1 MHDLEKIFP
10 NDIFCMIGLH
20 PCYVDDN
27 FDLEIDFV
35 KKQIEKHDYKA
46 IGEIGI
52 DLFHEK
58 KYFEQQVIAFEEQI
72 KLAIDYD
79 LPIVIH
85 SRDSFDEIFE
95 VLEKFKCKKLRGIF
109 HCFTGN
115 IDQAHRIIDLNFHLG
130 IGGVLTFKNGKISEF
145 LKEIPINKIVLE
157 NLLDRESWKRS
168 ATECGVLETL
178 EVEGQELTVK
188 MDTGNNTTTCALHAD
203 DLTVKNKVV
212 SWTTEG
218 VKYKEPLHRYVE
230 LLKPAEKRPVVLLE
244 INFLNTIYEVE
255 VSLDKRNQIP
265 FLANRDFMKRA
276 NLMINPARKFML
288 TNRND
293 EHANG

>member
-1 MHDLEKIFP
+1 MIDTHTHLYLEQFRDDIDDVISRAKAVGVEKFYLPSINSKYNKSMHDLEKKYP
-10 NDIFCMIGLH
+10 DDVFCMIGLH

-58 KYFEQQVIAFEEQI
+58 KYLDQQVDAFEEQI
-72 KLAIDYD
+72 KLAINYD

-95 VLEKFKCKKLRGIF
+95 VLEKFKCEKLRGIF

-115 IDQAHRIIDLNFHLG
+115 IDQAHQIIDLNFYLG

-145 LKEIPINKIVLE
+145 LNEIPINKIVLE
-157 NLLDRESWKRS
+157 TDSPYLAPSPHRGSRNESSYLKII
-168 ATECGVLETL
+168 
-178 EVEGQELTVK
+178 
-188 MDTGNNTTTCALHAD
+188 AD
-203 DLTVKNKVV
+203 KLAKV
-212 SWTTEG
+212 
-218 VKYKEPLHRYVE
+218 YN
-230 LLKPAEKRPVVLLE
+230 LE
-244 INFLNTIYEVE
+244 I
-255 VSLDKRNQIP
+255 
-265 FLANRDFMKRA
+265 
-276 NLMINPARKFML
+276 
-288 TNRND
+288 D
-293 EHANG
+293 EISNITQQNSIEIFGN

>member
-1 MHDLEKIFP
+1 MIDTHTHLYLEQFKDDIDDVISRAKAIGVQRFYLPSINSKYNQSMHDLEKKFP
-10 NDIFCMIGLH
+10 NDVFCMIGLH

-27 FDLEIDFV
+27 FDLEIDFI

-95 VLEKFKCKKLRGIF
+95 VLEKFKCEKLRGIF

-157 NLLDRESWKRS
+157 TDSPYLAPSPHRGSRNESSYLKIIADKLAEVYNLAIDEICKITQQNSI
-168 ATECGVLETL
+168 
-178 EVEGQELTVK
+178 EVF
-188 MDTGNNTTTCALHAD
+188 GN
-203 DLTVKNKVV
+203 
-212 SWTTEG
+212 
-218 VKYKEPLHRYVE
+218 
-230 LLKPAEKRPVVLLE
+230 
-244 INFLNTIYEVE
+244 
-255 VSLDKRNQIP
+255 
-265 FLANRDFMKRA
+265 
-276 NLMINPARKFML
+276 
-288 TNRND
+288 
-293 EHANG
+293 

>member
-1 MHDLEKIFP
+1 LIDTHTHLYLEQFRDDIDDVISRAKAVGVEKFYLPSINSKYNKSMHDLEKKYP
-10 NDIFCMIGLH
+10 DNVFCMIGLH

-58 KYFEQQVIAFEEQI
+58 KYLDKQVDAFEEQI

-95 VLEKFKCKKLRGIF
+95 VLEKFKCEKLRGIF

-145 LKEIPINKIVLE
+145 LNEIPINKIVLE
-157 NLLDRESWKRS
+157 TDSPYLAPSPHRGSRNESSYLKII
-168 ATECGVLETL
+168 
-178 EVEGQELTVK
+178 
-188 MDTGNNTTTCALHAD
+188 AD
-203 DLTVKNKVV
+203 KLAKV
-212 SWTTEG
+212 
-218 VKYKEPLHRYVE
+218 YN
-230 LLKPAEKRPVVLLE
+230 LE
-244 INFLNTIYEVE
+244 I
-255 VSLDKRNQIP
+255 
-265 FLANRDFMKRA
+265 
-276 NLMINPARKFML
+276 
-288 TNRND
+288 D
-293 EHANG
+293 EISNITQQNSIEIFGN

>member
-1 MHDLEKIFP
+1 MIDTHTHLYLEQFRDDIDDVISRAKAVGVEKFYLPSINSKYNKSMHDLEKKYP
-10 NDIFCMIGLH
+10 DDIFCMIGLH

-58 KYFEQQVIAFEEQI
+58 KYLDQQVDAFEEQI
-72 KLAIDYD
+72 KLAINYD

-95 VLEKFKCKKLRGIF
+95 VLEKFKCEKLRGIF

-145 LKEIPINKIVLE
+145 LNEIPINKIVLE
-157 NLLDRESWKRS
+157 TDSPYLAPSPHRGSRNESSYLKII
-168 ATECGVLETL
+168 
-178 EVEGQELTVK
+178 
-188 MDTGNNTTTCALHAD
+188 AD
-203 DLTVKNKVV
+203 KLAKV
-212 SWTTEG
+212 
-218 VKYKEPLHRYVE
+218 YN
-230 LLKPAEKRPVVLLE
+230 LE
-244 INFLNTIYEVE
+244 I
-255 VSLDKRNQIP
+255 
-265 FLANRDFMKRA
+265 
-276 NLMINPARKFML
+276 
-288 TNRND
+288 D
-293 EHANG
+293 EISNITQQNSIEIFGN

>member
-1 MHDLEKIFP
+1 MIDTHTHLYLEQFKDDIDDVISRAKAIGVQRFYLPSINSKYNQSMHDLEKKFP

-85 SRDSFDEIFE
+85 SRDSFDEIFK
-95 VLEKFKCKKLRGIF
+95 VLEKFKCEKLRGIF

-157 NLLDRESWKRS
+157 TDSPYLAPSPHRGSRNESSYLKII
-168 ATECGVLETL
+168 ADKLA
-178 EVEGQELTVK
+178 EVY
-188 MDTGNNTTTCALHAD
+188 N
-203 DLTVKNKVV
+203 
-212 SWTTEG
+212 
-218 VKYKEPLHRYVE
+218 
-230 LLKPAEKRPVVLLE
+230 LE
-244 INFLNTIYEVE
+244 IDEICKITQQNSIEVFG
-255 VSLDKRNQIP
+255 N
-265 FLANRDFMKRA
+265 
-276 NLMINPARKFML
+276 
-288 TNRND
+288 
-293 EHANG
+293 

>member
-1 MHDLEKIFP
+1 MIDTHTHLYLEQFRDDIDDVISRAKAVGVEKFYLPSINSKYNKSMHDLEKKYP
-10 NDIFCMIGLH
+10 DNVFCMIGLH

-85 SRDSFDEIFE
+85 SRDSFDEIFQ
-95 VLEKFKCKKLRGIF
+95 VLEKFKCEKLRGIF

-145 LKEIPINKIVLE
+145 LNEIPINKIVLE
-157 NLLDRESWKRS
+157 TDSPYLAPSPHRGSRNESSYLKII
-168 ATECGVLETL
+168 
-178 EVEGQELTVK
+178 
-188 MDTGNNTTTCALHAD
+188 AD
-203 DLTVKNKVV
+203 KLAKV
-212 SWTTEG
+212 
-218 VKYKEPLHRYVE
+218 YN
-230 LLKPAEKRPVVLLE
+230 LE
-244 INFLNTIYEVE
+244 I
-255 VSLDKRNQIP
+255 
-265 FLANRDFMKRA
+265 
-276 NLMINPARKFML
+276 
-288 TNRND
+288 D
-293 EHANG
+293 EISNITQQNSIEIFGN

>member
-1 MHDLEKIFP
+1 MIDTHTHLYLEQFRDDIDDVISRAKAVGVEKFYLPSINSKYNKSMHDLEKKYP
-10 NDIFCMIGLH
+10 DDVFCMIGLH

-58 KYFEQQVIAFEEQI
+58 KYLDKQVDAFEEQI
-72 KLAIDYD
+72 KLAINYD

-95 VLEKFKCKKLRGIF
+95 VLEKFKCEKLRGIF

-145 LKEIPINKIVLE
+145 LNEIPINKIVLE
-157 NLLDRESWKRS
+157 TDSPYLAPSPHRGSRNESSYLKII
-168 ATECGVLETL
+168 
-178 EVEGQELTVK
+178 
-188 MDTGNNTTTCALHAD
+188 AD
-203 DLTVKNKVV
+203 KLAKV
-212 SWTTEG
+212 
-218 VKYKEPLHRYVE
+218 YN
-230 LLKPAEKRPVVLLE
+230 LE
-244 INFLNTIYEVE
+244 I
-255 VSLDKRNQIP
+255 
-265 FLANRDFMKRA
+265 
-276 NLMINPARKFML
+276 
-288 TNRND
+288 D
-293 EHANG
+293 EISNITQQNSIEIFGN

>member
-1 MHDLEKIFP
+1 MIDTHTHLYLEQFKDDIDDVISRAKAIGVQRFYLPSINSKYNQSMHDLENKFP
-10 NDIFCMIGLH
+10 NDVFCMIGLH

-95 VLEKFKCKKLRGIF
+95 VLEKFKCEKLRGIF

-157 NLLDRESWKRS
+157 TDSPYLAPSPHRGSRNESSYLKII
-168 ATECGVLETL
+168 
-178 EVEGQELTVK
+178 
-188 MDTGNNTTTCALHAD
+188 AD
-203 DLTVKNKVV
+203 KLAKV
-212 SWTTEG
+212 
-218 VKYKEPLHRYVE
+218 YN
-230 LLKPAEKRPVVLLE
+230 LE
-244 INFLNTIYEVE
+244 I
-255 VSLDKRNQIP
+255 
-265 FLANRDFMKRA
+265 
-276 NLMINPARKFML
+276 
-288 TNRND
+288 D
-293 EHANG
+293 EISKITQQNSIEIFGN

>member
-1 MHDLEKIFP
+1 MIDTHTHLYLEQFRDDIDDVISRAKAVGVEKFYLPSINSKYNKSMHDLEKKYP
-10 NDIFCMIGLH
+10 DNVFCMIGLH

-95 VLEKFKCKKLRGIF
+95 VLEKFKCEKLRGIF

-115 IDQAHRIIDLNFHLG
+115 IDQAHQIIDLNFHLG

-145 LKEIPINKIVLE
+145 LNEIPINKIVLE
-157 NLLDRESWKRS
+157 TDSPYLAPSPHRGSRNESSYLKII
-168 ATECGVLETL
+168 
-178 EVEGQELTVK
+178 
-188 MDTGNNTTTCALHAD
+188 AD
-203 DLTVKNKVV
+203 KLAKIYN
-212 SWTTEG
+212 
-218 VKYKEPLHRYVE
+218 
-230 LLKPAEKRPVVLLE
+230 LE
-244 INFLNTIYEVE
+244 I
-255 VSLDKRNQIP
+255 
-265 FLANRDFMKRA
+265 
-276 NLMINPARKFML
+276 
-288 TNRND
+288 D
-293 EHANG
+293 EISKITQQNSIEIFGN